1 MVLDCER
8 YGMTSG
14 GAQEGRSDGKE
25 DMRKHPI
32 GEGEIARRKCETKDV
47 IFCR

>member
-14 GAQEGRSDGKE
+14 GAQEGRSYGKE
-25 DMRKHPI
+25 GTRRHTR
-32 GEGEIARRKCETKDV
+32 GEREIARRECETKDV